1 MESVLGIHLPAHV
14 LKRLWKM
21 VDEDGSGVL
30 NHEEFIEFV
39 FNGLADDDTEELE
52 YDADDHPIDVHH
64 HCDYHPETK
73 ETPVVSSVAQ
83 SAVITVDKPAE
94 IADGAKLT
102 AVLTSV
108 ELVLER
114 LWAQVTEIQAEQV
127 KASHQSDSL
136 QEQMRVLTADQ
147 GPCSYEGIARL
158 PVDILS

>member
-1 MESVLGIHLPAHV
+1 
-14 LKRLWKM
+14 M
-21 VDEDGSGVL
+21 VDEDGSGLL

-39 FNGLADDDTEELE
+39 FNGLADDDTEELLE
-52 YDADDHPIDVHH
+52 YDADDHP
-64 HCDYHPETK
+64 ETE
-73 ETPVVSSVAQ
+73 ETPVVCSVAQ

-127 KASHQSDSL
+127 KASHLSASL
-136 QEQMRVLTADQ
+136 QMQMRVLTGKMEDTQAGLMQIQD
-147 GPCSYEGIARL
+147 SVSTKSL
-158 PVDILS
+158 TS